1 MGTKSI
7 RRSLAIPLTPVLLSV
22 PAAAQWIKYPTA
34 GVPHLPDGKP
44 NLAAPAPRA
53 ANGTPDLSG
62 IWAPRRQALK
72 VEQGT
77 VNLPPQMVNIADG
90 LKGGLPY
97 QPWARALAET
107 RQADKS
113 KDVPSSRCLPLGP
126 LLAHTYL
133 DPRKIVQTPGL
144 LVLLNERD
152 FSYRQIFI
160 DGRPLPEDP
169 NPSWYGYSSGHW
181 DGDTLVVETNGL
193 RDGLWL
199 DFQGDPI
206 TASARMTERFRR
218 LNFGALDIEVTID
231 DPKAY
236 TRPFTVTVHQFLMVD
251 TELLEFVCLENEKD
265 QSHLVGK

>member
-7 RRSLAIPLTPVLLSV
+7 RRSLAISLIADLLSV
-22 PAAAQWIKYPTA
+22 PAAAQWIKYPSA
-34 GVPHLPDGKP
+34 GVPHLPDGTP
-44 NLAAPAPRA
+44 NLAAPTPRA
-53 ANGTPDLSG
+53 ADGKPDLSG

-72 VEQGT
+72 VEQGS
-77 VNLPPQMVNIADG
+77 VNIPPQMANIADG
-90 LKGGLPY
+90 LEGGLPY

-152 FSYRQIFI
+152 FSYRQIFT

>member
-1 MGTKSI
+1 MRTKSI
-7 RRSLAIPLTPVLLSV
+7 RRLLTVSAVAAVLSA
-22 PAAAQWIKYPTA
+22 PAAAQWLKYPTA
-34 GVPHLPDGKP
+34 GIPRLADGKP

-53 ANGTPDLSG
+53 GDGRPDLSG

-77 VNLPPQMVNIADG
+77 VNIPPQMVNIADG
-90 LKGGLPY
+90 LEGGLPY
-97 QPWARALAET
+97 QPWARALAQT

-126 LLAHTYL
+126 FLAHTYL
-133 DPRKIVQTPGL
+133 DPRKVVQTSGL
-144 LVLLNERD
+144 ILILNERD
-152 FSYRQIFI
+152 FSYRQIFT
-160 DGRPLPEDP
+160 DGRPLPDDP

-181 DGDTLVVETNGL
+181 DGDVLVVETNGL

-206 TASARMTERFRR
+206 TSSARLTERFRR
-218 LNFGALDIEVTID
+218 PNFGALDIDVTID

-236 TRPFTVTVHQFLMVD
+236 TQPFTVTVHQSLMVD

-265 QSHLVGK
+265 QPHLVGK